1 MAEETV
7 AELKKELEAK
17 TVENA
22 ELAAKCEALTKQVKE
37 LQEKLEKLLGEAGVD
52 CLTDKLG
59 KLASGSDD
67 AEEEKPPAEAAAD
80 VAKKALC
87 FF

>member
-17 TVENA
+17 TAENA
-22 ELAAKCEALTKQVKE
+22 ELAAKCEALTKQGKE
-37 LQEKLEKLLGEAGVD
+37 LQEKLEKLGEAGVD
-52 CLTDKLG
+52 GLTDKLG

-80 VAKKALC
+80 VANKALS
-87 FF
+87 FFQ

>member
-17 TVENA
+17 TAENA

-52 CLTDKLG
+52 GLTDKLG

-67 AEEEKPPAEAAAD
+67 AEEEKPPAEVAAD
-80 VAKKALC
+80 VANKALS